1 MHHCTWKGVGKLPS
15 LVPVGDCYFGLS
27 PPGGINLLMHKDLIR
42 EENTSLSRVFRFFL
56 LLK

>member
-1 MHHCTWKGVGKLPS
+1 MHLCTWKGVGKLPS
-15 LVPVGDCYFGLS
+15 VIPVGDCHLGLS